1 MTNMTK
7 TEIPFGELDDETAAA
22 LFLATGGGV
31 R

>member
-1 MTNMTK
+1 MDDLTK
-7 TEIPFGELDDETAAA
+7 IDRPLGALDDETATA